1 MVKESGV
8 VVRGWSV
15 FKQIFA
21 DHWDNFK
28 RLNPRYDTEYYDEL
42 VCKMLSCGNPENI
55 GYVKYMC
62 LNCGHGIRLI
72 SMSCKSSLCLRC
84 SKVYVDNWVSQ
95 VSKMLHPGLF
105 YRHIVLTVPE
115 SLRKFFFNNSSDLL
129 SHLMRVGVNCLDDFF
144 SHVAKKTVK
153 GGYIVVLQTHG
164 RDGQYNPHLHII
176 ATSGGIEDA
185 AGAGE
190 SKWHHLDYLPYTALH
205 KKWQWYLLKMLREEV
220 NSAEVSSLINA
231 CYKEY
236 PKGFIVNVQKG
247 DVPNRYKSL
256 AKYLARYVVSPPISI
271 RRIDNYDEERGYVTY
286 HYRSHR
292 SGNVEKLTLDVYR
305 FIGRMIQHVFP
316 KGFKRVRYYGV
327 QATKTFKKFS
337 LIILSALSN
346 LKSASKLSKLSSS
359 IIQII
364 SKKNYRERYRDS
376 CGVDPLKCPYCGA
389 EMEIVKIWEPIRG
402 VIFDEFDEAKRG
414 IRIRGGEDEG
424 TEGKERRRTLWPE
437 TDGIQLSLFDMRG
450 RAYG

>member
-1 MVKESGV
+1 MVKEFSGI
-8 VVRGWSV
+8 VRGWSV

-28 RLNPRYDTEYYDEL
+28 RLNPRYDTAYYDEL
-42 VCKMLSCGNPENI
+42 VSKMLSCGNPENI

-62 LNCGHGIRLI
+62 LNCGHGSRLI

-115 SLRKFFFNNSSDLL
+115 KLRKFFFNNSSDLL
-129 SHLMRVGVNCLDDFF
+129 SQLMRVGVNCLDDFF
-144 SHVAKKTVK
+144 SHVAKKAVK
-153 GGYIVVLQTHG
+153 GGYIMVLQTHG

-176 ATSGGIEDA
+176 ATSGGIEVE
-185 AGAGE
+185 E
-190 SKWHHLDYLPYTALH
+190 SECKWHHLDYLPYTALH
-205 KKWQWYLLKMLREEV
+205 KKWQWYLLKMLREEA
-220 NSAEVSSLINA
+220 NSAEVSALINA

-236 PKGFIVNVQKG
+236 PQGFIVNVQKG

-292 SGNVEKLTLDVYR
+292 SGTVEKLTLDVYR

-346 LKSASKLSKLSSS
+346 VKSKVSSG

-376 CGVDPLKCPYCGA
+376 CGVDPLKCPYCGD

-402 VIFDEFDEAKRG
+402 VIFDEFDEYNRG
-414 IRIRGGEDEG
+414 IRIRGGENEG
-424 TEGKERRRTLWPE
+424 TEGEQEGKERRRTFWPS
-437 TDGIQLSLFDMRG
+437 TDGVQLSLFDLR
-450 RAYG
+450 

>member
-105 YRHIVLTVPE
+105 YRHIV
-115 SLRKFFFNNSSDLL
+115 
-129 SHLMRVGVNCLDDFF
+129 
-144 SHVAKKTVK
+144 
-153 GGYIVVLQTHG
+153 VLQTHG

-185 AGAGE
+185 AGE
-190 SKWHHLDYLPYTALH
+190 CKWHHLDYLPYTALH

-292 SGNVEKLTLDVYR
+292 SGTVEKLTLDVYR

-346 LKSASKLSKLSSS
+346 LKSSSKLSKLSSS

-376 CGVDPLKCPYCGA
+376 CGVDPLRCPYCGD